1 MRIIGFN
8 LSKIQIEKKE
18 MFQGKI
24 QVNQNIDITDLVKEK
39 VPISDEEMIKIYFS
53 FTIKY
58 SEDFAKLEFAGNT
71 IILPDKEELKKF
83 MKSWKDK
90 QVPPEYRV
98 FLFNFIMNKCNIKA
112 LSLEDELNLPFHL
125 PLPRLDPSQNQGN

>member
-8 LSKIQIEKKE
+8 LTKISIEKKE
-18 MFQGKI
+18 NVQGKI
-24 QVNQNIDITDLVKEK
+24 QVNQNIDITDLTKEK
-39 VPISDEEMIKIYFS
+39 MPISDEEMIKIHFN
-53 FTIKY
+53 FTINY
-58 SEDFAKLEFAGNT
+58 SEDFAKLEFSGNA
-71 IILPDKEELKKF
+71 IILPDKEEVKKF

-125 PLPRLDPSQNQGN
+125 PLPKLDPNQQQ